1 MNTKYL
7 NVVPH
12 NPERYCGWFWIHCSP
27 KKFERTTREAMDV
40 CLRELKESNKS
51 RFDSYSVRNG
61 VLIISH
67 ITFRGC
73 GVDTFS
79 DNLSWNSCMHSSV
92 GSLGTD
98 VTLWRNT
105 MTKIFDRV
113 FALER
118 TRLLARTDLL
128 LTPMQQVLTA
138 LRLFTTRTF
147 EQVIGDLFGV
157 SVLRSSRSLLHHG

>member
-1 MNTKYL
+1 
-7 NVVPH
+7 
-12 NPERYCGWFWIHCSP
+12 
-27 KKFERTTREAMDV
+27 
-40 CLRELKESNKS
+40 
-51 RFDSYSVRNG
+51 
-61 VLIISH
+61 
-67 ITFRGC
+67 
-73 GVDTFS
+73 
-79 DNLSWNSCMHSSV
+79 
-92 GSLGTD
+92 
-98 VTLWRNT
+98 

-157 SVLRSSRSLLHHG
+157 SVLRSCNMDNQGKMAGN